1 MSHFQQKLKNS
12 SKINISDQYVKRIL
26 EKIVLNEEGKNHYMW
41 PYDFVKNHYMWPYD
55 FITNLKVFF
64 YYMTFYHKNTCTLWI
79 SIISDNYF
87 KFNLKAE
94 SKFTYK
100 KTIKKTISKLQ
111 LSLYNVPLIVMVSVY
126 WMFLC
131 LGHKPQH

>member
-1 MSHFQQKLKNS
+1 MKK
-12 SKINISDQYVKRIL
+12 VRT
-26 EKIVLNEEGKNHYMW
+26 
-41 PYDFVKNHYMWPYD
+41 
-55 FITNLKVFF
+55 ITCDHMTLLLTLRCFF

-100 KTIKKTISKLQ
+100 KTISKLQ

-126 WMFLC
+126 
-131 LGHKPQH
+131 

>member
-1 MSHFQQKLKNS
+1 
-12 SKINISDQYVKRIL
+12 L

-94 SKFTYK
+94 SKK
-100 KTIKKTISKLQ
+100 VIWSH
-111 LSLYNVPLIVMVSVY
+111 VMVLNKVIWSHV
-126 WMFLC
+126 MVLTFFI
-131 LGHKPQH
+131 

>member
-1 MSHFQQKLKNS
+1 MKK
-12 SKINISDQYVKRIL
+12 VRT
-26 EKIVLNEEGKNHYMW
+26 
-41 PYDFVKNHYMWPYD
+41 
-55 FITNLKVFF
+55 ITCDHMTLLRTITCDHMTLLLTLSFFF

-126 WMFLC
+126 
-131 LGHKPQH
+131 